1 MKRSFFSFFGKRKKY
16 KSLGLA
22 QNQIVK
28 SIETVSEL
36 EKSINAY
43 YNNNIEEAEKAIEKL
58 FQEEIEIDELRREV
72 FAELAK
78 ETLPPEYRED
88 LRGLVGR
95 LDRMADFVKDAARS
109 VKVLI
114 DSKSKIP
121 KEIFQVNVD
130 MVKALVECTVFLST
144 SIEMLAVNPIQA
156 KEFARKVDDAEQ
168 RIDEYLL
175 KSKIIFIE
183 NAESVKAPTFM
194 VLKDLVESMEQAADM
209 CADTADYI
217 RALASTEE

>member
-1 MKRSFFSFFGKRKKY
+1 
-16 KSLGLA
+16 
-22 QNQIVK
+22 
-28 SIETVSEL
+28 
-36 EKSINAY
+36 
-43 YNNNIEEAEKAIEKL
+43 
-58 FQEEIEIDELRREV
+58 
-72 FAELAK
+72 
-78 ETLPPEYRED
+78 
-88 LRGLVGR
+88 
-95 LDRMADFVKDAARS
+95 
-109 VKVLI
+109 VLI

-168 RIDEYLL
+168 HIDEYLL

-183 NAESVKAPTFM
+183 NAERVKAPTFM

-217 RALASTEE
+217 RALAATEE